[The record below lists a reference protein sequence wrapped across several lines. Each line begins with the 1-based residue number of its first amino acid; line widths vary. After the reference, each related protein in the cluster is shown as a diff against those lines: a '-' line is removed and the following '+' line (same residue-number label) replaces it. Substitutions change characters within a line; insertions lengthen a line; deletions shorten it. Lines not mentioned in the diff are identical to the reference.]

1 MFSLKG
7 SGYMKCPN
15 CKKEMKIKRETGF
28 IPDFSGTADYDL
40 YYDYNIYRCPD
51 CKIKYNEDRKNDKW
65 EIPKKLLPTEKQ
77 KNPILFIN
85 NRLGEDFESLTKR
98 QCWEI
103 INQNFDKA
111 KNTPKPSNYG
121 YDYDDIDEVYGI
133 SEEFYY

>member
-1 MFSLKG
+1 
-7 SGYMKCPN
+7 MKTEKMIN
-15 CKKEMKIKRETGF
+15 G
-28 IPDFSGTADYDL
+28 
-40 YYDYNIYRCPD
+40 
-51 CKIKYNEDRKNDKW
+51 KYL
-65 EIPKKLLPTEKQ
+65 KKLLPTEKQ
-77 KNPILFIN
+77 KNTILFIN